1 MVEKGSGEKSLSK
14 GKERERKATCTR
26 KRGNCGDHLREM
38 D

>member
-1 MVEKGSGEKSLSK
+1 MMEKGRGERSWSK
-14 GKERERKATCTR
+14 GKERERMATCTR